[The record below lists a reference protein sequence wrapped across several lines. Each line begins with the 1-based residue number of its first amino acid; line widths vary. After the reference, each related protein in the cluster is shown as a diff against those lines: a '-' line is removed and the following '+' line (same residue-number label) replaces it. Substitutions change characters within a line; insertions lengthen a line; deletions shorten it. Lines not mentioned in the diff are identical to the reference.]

1 MYRRLWE
8 EKSAWKSEVTRKTNK
23 IRNKNESVGKQKNKL
38 TKTRQEW
45 NFSMRRTTQ
54 SFSIEWGMTEV
65 VTAGAASEW
74 WLKLLNLKQK
84 KNKHANV
91 YTTQLNKKKTT
102 SKCMYSR
109 TNNTHDLKK
118 QQQKESARKR
128 TKNSLQP
135 ECYIILND

>member
-23 IRNKNESVGKQKNKL
+23 IRNKNESVGKQKNIL

-54 SFSIEWGMTEV
+54 TFSIEWGMTEV

-84 KNKHANV
+84 NKHANV

-109 TNNTHDLKK
+109 TNNTLDLKK
-118 QQQKESARKR
+118 KQQKESARKR